1 MNTRHDRR
9 GSQAARR
16 SLLSSH
22 NRFWKTAD
30 IDAPPST
37 VQHLLADLVTQGEL
51 RHIRKGLY
59 WRHQDTAGYGPTVV

>member
-22 NRFWKTAD
+22 NRFWTAD

-37 VQHLLADLVTQGEL
+37 AQHLLADLVTQGEL

-59 WRHQDTAGYGPTVV
+59 WRGIKTPLGMAPTVV